1 MVAFIRSVYIIVLVS
16 ILGGTMVL
24 FWNTEHKQPVISYN
38 DFLTSLDNNEIAQ
51 VNFKGGDITLTDTFG
66 RKFSTYSPDVPRLL
80 PKLLAKNVVIH
91 GESDRPSPVWNLL
104 TVVIPVSLI
113 ILAWFF
119 LARKQIKSEDDS
131 DFVKDKAIQFSRGG
145 KQITFRDVA
154 GVQEVKEELMEI
166 IDFLQKPKK
175 YSKLGAVIPHGVLF
189 QGPPGTGKTLL
200 ARAIAGEAGV
210 PFFSISGSD
219 FVEMF
224 VGVGASRVRDLF
236 REAKKNTPCI
246 IFIDEI
252 DAVGGQRTAGGTTGG
267 GDERGQTLNAL
278 LVEMDGFA
286 TDETI
291 IILAATNRPDILDPA
306 LLRPGRFDRQVNV
319 LPPDVKGRLA
329 ILKVHTRKVPLAKD
343 VDLES
348 VARGTPGFTGAELA
362 SLVNEAAILA
372 GRSDKKFIEDQDFD
386 VAKDRIL
393 MGIERVGMV
402 IREKDRKTMAYHE
415 AGHAILAKFLP
426 SADPLHKISII
437 PRGKALGST
446 QQLAM
451 DDRHAYSKGYL
462 LSRITILMGGRVAEE
477 IALNQQTTGAED
489 DFQQAVQI
497 ATKMVCNWGM
507 VDEIGPIS
515 YAIDDGGFLS
525 EHMVRGQYSEETARR
540 IDQEVKRLV
549 EECYCKAREILQRE
563 RDFLG
568 RLADT
573 LLVNETLDR
582 EEVDII
588 YACTAQKRSEQVEDE
603 GQEDKVFADL
613 KAWDQNHVLS

>member
-1 MVAFIRSVYIIVLVS
+1 MVAFIRSVYIIVLIS
-16 ILGGTMVL
+16 ILGGTMML
-24 FWNTEHKQPVISYN
+24 FWNTEHKQPVISFN
-38 DFLTSLDNNEIAQ
+38 DFLTSLNNNEIAQ
-51 VNFKGGDITLTDTFG
+51 VNFKGGNITLTDTFG

-91 GESDRPSPVWNLL
+91 GESDRPSPIWNLL

-131 DFVKDKAIQFSRGG
+131 DFAKDKAIQFSSG

-175 YSKLGAVIPHGVLF
+175 YSKLGAIIPHGVLF

-278 LVEMDGFA
+278 LVEMDGFT

-319 LPPDVKGRLA
+319 LPPDIKGRLA

-343 VDLES
+343 VDLEI

-362 SLVNEAAILA
+362 SLVNEAAIIA
-372 GRSDKKFIEDQDFD
+372 GRSDKKIIENENFD
-386 VAKDRIL
+386 IAKDRIL

-402 IREKDRKTMAYHE
+402 IREEDRKTMAYHE
-415 AGHAILAKFLP
+415 AGHAIMAKFMP

-451 DDRHAYSKGYL
+451 DDRHAYSKEYL
-462 LSRITILMGGRVAEE
+462 LSRISILMGGRVAEE
-477 IALNQQTTGAED
+477 IALSQQTTGAED
-489 DFQQAVQI
+489 DFQQAIQI

-507 VDEIGPIS
+507 VDEIGPMS
-515 YAIDDGGFLS
+515 YAVDDGGFLG
-525 EHMVRGQYSEETARR
+525 EHMIRGQYSEETARR

-549 EECYCKAREILQRE
+549 EECYCKAREVLQRE

-573 LLVNETLDR
+573 LLINETLDR
-582 EEVDII
+582 EEVEII
-588 YACTAQKRSEQVEDE
+588 YACTTPKRTEQIEDD
-603 GQEDKVFADL
+603 GQENKMFADL
-613 KAWDQNHVLS
+613 AAREQDHVLS

>member
-16 ILGGTMVL
+16 ILGGTVVL
-24 FWNTEHKQPVISYN
+24 FWNMEHRRPVISFN
-38 DFLTSLDNNEIAQ
+38 EFLASLDNNEIAQ
-51 VNFKGGDITLTDTFG
+51 VRFKGGNITLTDTFG
-66 RKFSTYSPDVPRLL
+66 REFSTYSPDVPSLL
-80 PKLLAKNVVIH
+80 PKLLARNVVIH

-104 TVVIPVSLI
+104 SVVIPVLLI
-113 ILAWFF
+113 MLAWYF
-119 LARKQIKSEDDS
+119 LARKQIKSEEES
-131 DFVKDKAIQFSRGG
+131 DFAKDKAIQFARGG

-154 GVQEVKEELMEI
+154 GVLEIKEELIEI

-175 YSKLGAVIPHGVLF
+175 YGKLGAIIPHGVLF

-252 DAVGGQRTAGGTTGG
+252 DAVGGQRTAGGATG

-306 LLRPGRFDRQVNV
+306 LLRPGRFDRQINV
-319 LPPDVKGRLA
+319 LPPDVKGRLE

-348 VARGTPGFTGAELA
+348 VARSTPGFTGAELA
-362 SLVNEAAILA
+362 SLVNEAAIIA
-372 GRSDKKFIEDQDFD
+372 GRSDKKFLESQDFD
-386 VAKDRIL
+386 VARDRIM

-415 AGHAILAKFLP
+415 AGHAILTKFLP
-426 SADPLHKISII
+426 QADPLHKISII

-451 DDRHAYSKGYL
+451 DDRHAYSKEYL
-462 LSRITILMGGRVAEE
+462 LSRISILMGGRVAEE

-507 VDEIGPIS
+507 VNEIGPMS
-515 YAIDDGGFLS
+515 YAVDDGGFLG
-525 EHMVRGQYSEETARR
+525 EHMTRGKYSEETARC
-540 IDQEVKRLV
+540 IDQEVKKLV
-549 EECYCKAREILQRE
+549 EECYYKAREILQKE
-563 RDFLG
+563 KDFLG

-573 LLVNETLDR
+573 LLINETLDR
-582 EEVDII
+582 EEVEII
-588 YACTAQKRSEQVEDE
+588 YACTTQKRAEQIEDE
-603 GQEDKVFADL
+603 GQEDKVCTDL
-613 KAWDQNHVLS
+613 AARDRNHVIS